1 MEALSR
7 QGVVVEEQPK
17 EQEAEECA
25 PEAEAEVEE
34 EEEEEEERK
43 WPQQGSRAGSGPCGA
58 KRRPAIAPLK
68 VTVSNALQ
76 IHRWGEGTQEGLL
89 PPS

>member
-7 QGVVVEEQPK
+7 RRVVVEEQPK

-25 PEAEAEVEE
+25 PEAGVEE

-76 IHRWGEGTQEGLL
+76 VQRWGEGTQEGLL

>member
-1 MEALSR
+1 
-7 QGVVVEEQPK
+7 VVVEEQPK

-25 PEAEAEVEE
+25 PEAGVE

-76 IHRWGEGTQEGLL
+76 VQRWGEGTQEGLL

>member
-7 QGVVVEEQPK
+7 RRVVVEEQPK

-25 PEAEAEVEE
+25 PEAGVE

-76 IHRWGEGTQEGLL
+76 VQRWGEGTQEGLL

>member
-1 MEALSR
+1 M
-7 QGVVVEEQPK
+7 EEQPK

-25 PEAEAEVEE
+25 PEVEEE

-43 WPQQGSRAGSGPCGA
+43 WPQQGSRTGSGPCGA
-58 KRRPAIAPLK
+58 KRRPAIAPQK

-76 IHRWGEGTQEGLL
+76 IQRWGEGTQEGLL
-89 PPS
+89 PHS

>member
-1 MEALSR
+1 M
-7 QGVVVEEQPK
+7 EEQPK

-25 PEAEAEVEE
+25 PEVEEE

-58 KRRPAIAPLK
+58 KRRPTIAPLK

-76 IHRWGEGTQEGLL
+76 IQEGLL

>member
-7 QGVVVEEQPK
+7 RRVVVEEQPK

-25 PEAEAEVEE
+25 PEAGVE

-68 VTVSNALQ
+68 VLVSNALQ
-76 IHRWGEGTQEGLL
+76 VQRWGEGTQEGLL